1 MNRYCIWFVT
11 TDDSVMRRAEVAI
24 NGVIHSH
31 QVLEEIEGQLA
42 GECGLSQV
50 MIVDWK
56 RFETPEQDGGRLVR
70 VA

>member
-1 MNRYCIWFVT
+1 MSRYCIWFVT
-11 TDDSVMRRAEVAI
+11 VDDSVMRRAEVSI
-24 NGVIHSH
+24 NGVIHGH
-31 QVLEEIEGQLA
+31 EVLEEIESRLA
-42 GECGLSQV
+42 LDCGLSQV